1 MAHPRRRPSHALLE
15 ETEGVLQIKTP
26 HIRTPD
32 EIQIRPRPLWP
43 VPPQPQNAR
52 LPPTLAPGQTLDL
65 DQDERADH
73 DGQGSPSTLSCVVL
87 DLRVQLGPRP
97 HAHGSVTGVLASVL
111 GGRLGPGARIV
122 ALHLR
127 PVATWPSEARG
138 WTGEAR
144 IAIEATSCPQT
155 DEDLAWSFLLSLLY
169 LDGIIAS
176 D

>member
-52 LPPTLAPGQTLDL
+52 LPPSLAPGQTLDL

-73 DGQGSPSTLSCVVL
+73 DGQGSTSASYLVVL
-87 DLRVQLGPRP
+87 DLGMQLGPRSY
-97 HAHGSVTGVLASVL
+97 AHSSVTVILAAVIC
-111 GGRLGPGARIV
+111 GGLGPGTRI
-122 ALHLR
+122 
-127 PVATWPSEARG
+127 
-138 WTGEAR
+138 
-144 IAIEATSCPQT
+144 
-155 DEDLAWSFLLSLLY
+155 
-169 LDGIIAS
+169 
-176 D
+176 